1 MIPLEEALATVL
13 QDASPLAP
21 VSVPLDEALGQVA
34 ASAVVAAG
42 PVPPFANS
50 AMDGYAVRA
59 GDVAGAPVTLAVTGT
74 VTAGRVGGPLLP
86 GRAIR
91 IMTGAPVPDG
101 ADAVC
106 MVEHTTTSPDGAEV
120 VIEQPV
126 AAGENVRAA
135 GEDLAA
141 GQPVLQA
148 GTVLQPAHLGV
159 LANIGAATVSVHP
172 RPRVGVLST
181 GDELVE
187 AGGTLIPGTVYDA
200 NRHSLLAAVTAAGGD
215 PVDLG
220 VVPDDQDV
228 LVETFRR
235 AGDRCDLVLSSGGV
249 SVGDLDVVRLV
260 LERVADPLRWMQV
273 AIKPAK
279 PLAFGRLR
287 PSGTPMLG
295 LPGNPVSALVSFEL
309 FARPLLRCLAG
320 HRPARPA
327 PWRAVTD
334 APISRRPDGK
344 THFLRARLQVGADG
358 RLTVATVGS
367 QGSHQLFATAS
378 ANAVVAV
385 PDGTGVPAG
394 TVLDVLALSGTA
406 LLIGT
411 GADRSAAD
419 GLATISTSPP
429 AAAGPSPRWSTA
441 GRATTA
447 GAS

>member
-1 MIPLEEALATVL
+1 VIPLEEALQTVL
-13 QDASPLAP
+13 QGCTPLVP
-21 VSVPLDEALGQVA
+21 VSVPLDDALGRVA
-34 ASAVVAAG
+34 AAAVAAAG

-50 AMDGYAVRA
+50 AMDGYAVRSA
-59 GDVAGAPVTLAVTGT
+59 DVTGAPVTLAVAGT
-74 VTAGRVGGPLLP
+74 VTAGRVGEPLQP
-86 GRAIR
+86 GQAIR

-120 VIEQPV
+120 VIEHAV
-126 AAGENVRAA
+126 SAGENVRAA

-141 GQPVLQA
+141 GQPVLEA

-159 LANIGAATVSVHP
+159 LANAGAAAVLVHP

-187 AGGTLIPGTVYDA
+187 AGGPLAPGSVYDA
-200 NRHSLLAAVTAAGGD
+200 NRHSLLAAVAAAGGD

-220 VVPDDQDV
+220 VVPDDQDL
-228 LVETFRR
+228 LVEALRR

-287 PSGTPMLG
+287 PSGTPLLG

-327 PWRAVTD
+327 PWRAVAG
-334 APISRRPDGK
+334 APISRHPDGK
-344 THFLRARLQVGADG
+344 THFLRARLHVGADG
-358 RLTVATVGS
+358 RLIVTTVGS
-367 QGSHQLFATAS
+367 QGSHQLFATAT

-394 TVLDVLALSGTA
+394 TVVDVLALSGTA
-406 LLIGT
+406 APAATGGDLSASGATASTSSPAGTGPPPTWSSAGT
-411 GADRSAAD
+411 GAASA
-419 GLATISTSPP
+419 P
-429 AAAGPSPRWSTA
+429 
-441 GRATTA
+441 
-447 GAS
+447 